1 LAGFDW
7 HNFQHRYKRTDSGEQ
22 DERGDVTLPTSV
34 ATGFDS
40 GYLLGEIIRRLATQ
54 GGKKIPSALANVK
67 PDTSKNARL
76 TNWNF
81 IWYFMD
87 DLGSHSKASD

>member
-1 LAGFDW
+1 VA
-7 HNFQHRYKRTDSGEQ
+7 HSGEQ
-22 DERGDVTLPTSV
+22 DERGDVTLPPSV
-34 ATGFDS
+34 ASGFDS
-40 GYLLGEIIRRLATQ
+40 GYLLGEIIRRLAAQ

-81 IWYFMD
+81 IWYIINEIGLRLRALD
-87 DLGSHSKASD
+87 